1 MRSMDFV
8 EGQSG
13 ISRQSETLR
22 GLREA
27 IPVFLSFVPFALL
40 LGAQATQKA

>member
-13 ISRQSETLR
+13 VSRRSEGLR

-27 IPVFLSFVPFALL
+27 IPVCLSFVPFALL
-40 LGAQATQKA
+40 LGAQATQRV